1 MTETMFH
8 GRRAAS
14 IENDRLRVTVLAEG
28 GHIAEVFHKQCGVN
42 PLWAP
47 PWPSIEPSTFRAE
60 PGGPY
65 GDGVE
70 AKLLSGI
77 MGHNLCLDLFGGPS
91 AEEAAAGLGVHGEA
105 SVDHYAIDA
114 AGDGLVMRVLLPIAG
129 LRFVRRITLDGETVR
144 IGERVENLAAT
155 DRPIAW
161 TQHVTL
167 GPPFLA
173 KGATKFLAP
182 ATKSLVYEQPFGEHD
197 YLVTGAEFDWPMAP
211 RTDGRLAD
219 LRVFNDAASSS
230 AFTTHLMDPSRE
242 DAFFAAWS
250 PASRLLFGYVW
261 KTADFPW
268 LGIWEENRSRTHAPW
283 NGETITRGME
293 FGVSPVAESR
303 RAMIDRGSL
312 FAVPGYRWVPAKTA
326 IEAEYRIVARLSL
339 GVEALVG

>member
-28 GHIAEVFHKQCGVN
+28 GHLAEVFHKQSGVS
-42 PLWAP
+42 PLWVP
-47 PWPSIEPSTFRAE
+47 PWPSIEPSAFQPDA
-60 PGGPY
+60 GGRY

-70 AKLLSGI
+70 SKLLSGI
-77 MGHNLCLDLFGGPS
+77 MGHNLCLDVFGGPS
-91 AEEAAAGLGVHGEA
+91 AEEAAAGLGVHGES
-105 SVDHYAIDA
+105 SVDRYAIEP

-129 LRFVRRITLDGETVR
+129 LRFVRRLTLDGETVR
-144 IGERVENLAAT
+144 ISERVENLAAT

-173 KGATKFLAP
+173 RGTTKFLAS
-182 ATKSLVYEQPFGEHD
+182 ATKSMVYDQPFGAHD
-197 YLVTGAEFDWPMAP
+197 YLVAGAEFDWPLAP
-211 RTDGRLAD
+211 RSGGGQAD
-219 LRVFNDAASSS
+219 LTVYNDASSS
-230 AFTTHLMDPSRE
+230 CAYTAHLMDPSRA
-242 DAFFAAWS
+242 DAYFAAWS

-268 LGIWEENRSRTHAPW
+268 MGIWEENRNRTHAPW

-293 FGVSPVAESR
+293 FGVSPVPETR
-303 RAMIDRGSL
+303 RAMIERGKL
-312 FAVPGYRWVPAKTA
+312 FGVPGYRWVPAKSA
-326 IEAEYRIVARLSL
+326 IEAEYRIVARLAE
-339 GVEALVG
+339 GVEAL